1 MFNEVLDNVILG
13 NSVLDYLI
21 AAGYF
26 IAAIMIIWVIK
37 RIVIAR
43 LKRLAQRTQTTLD
56 DFLISAIE
64 KSVLPLFYFGALYLS
79 VRTLVIAPGAEKW
92 IEVIGVLLLTFL
104 GIRFVA
110 TLTEFVIRTY
120 FLARQIDESKERT
133 LKAILPAI
141 KVLIWGLGL
150 VFMLDNLG
158 FKISAVL
165 AGLGIGGIAIAIA
178 AQAVLGE
185 FFSYFSIIFDRPFEV
200 GDFIIVGDQL
210 GNVERIGIK
219 TTRLR
224 SLWGE
229 QLVFSNTDLTNS
241 RIRNYKRMERRR
253 VVFSVGVTYQTPRQK
268 VEEIPGIITAI
279 IKENSNAQFDRA
291 HFQKFGD
298 FALVFEVVFYVLSG
312 DYNMYMDVQQDIN
325 VKIMKEFEERN
336 IEFAYPTQTLFVS
349 KAGTE

>member
-1 MFNEVLDNVILG
+1 MFNEMLDNVILG

-26 IAAIMIIWVIK
+26 IVALLVILMIK

-43 LKRLAQRTQTTLD
+43 LKNLAKRTATSFD
-56 DFLISAIE
+56 DFLIAAIE
-64 KSVLPLFYFGALYLS
+64 KSIVPLFYFGAFYLS
-79 VRTLVIAPGAEKW
+79 VRTLTITPGIEKW
-92 IEVIGVLLLTFL
+92 IDVLGVFLITFL
-104 GIRFVA
+104 GIRFVVS
-110 TLTEFVIRTY
+110 LTEVIIRTY
-120 FLARQIDESKERT
+120 LLAKQIDESKERT
-133 LKAILPAI
+133 IKAVLPAI
-141 KVLIWGLGL
+141 KVVIWGLGL

-165 AGLGIGGIAIAIA
+165 AGLGIGGIAVAIA

-210 GNVERIGIK
+210 GNIERVGIK
-219 TTRLR
+219 TTRIR

-253 VVFSVGVTYQTPRQK
+253 VVFSIGVTYQTPRQK
-268 VEEIPGIITAI
+268 VEEIPGIIAEI
-279 IKENSNAQFDRA
+279 IKHNDKALFDRA
-291 HFQKFGD
+291 HFQKYGD
-298 FALVFEVVFYVLSG
+298 FALVFEIVFYVLTG
-312 DYNMYMDVQQDIN
+312 DYNTYMDVQQDIN
-325 VKIMKEFEERN
+325 LKIMEEFEKRS
-336 IEFAYPTQTLFVS
+336 IEFAYPTQTLFLNKS
-349 KAGTE
+349 EAT